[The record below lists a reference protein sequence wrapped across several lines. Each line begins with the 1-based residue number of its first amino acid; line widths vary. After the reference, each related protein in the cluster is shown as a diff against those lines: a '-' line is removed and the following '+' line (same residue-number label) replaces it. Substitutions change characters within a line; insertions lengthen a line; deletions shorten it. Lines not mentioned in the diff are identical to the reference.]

1 LLSLNTILGNTR
13 NLFKKLKNVKVASYR
28 IMKIKCAKQDKY
40 KPTHSEKKLL
50 EVLINPNNIGK
61 SITERCNLAAGD
73 ALF

>member
-1 LLSLNTILGNTR
+1 
-13 NLFKKLKNVKVASYR
+13 
-28 IMKIKCAKQDKY
+28 MKIKCAKQDKY